1 MVAVRPSMRKTN
13 LYFGNKIKWQ
23 RECKIGLIAVHQ
35 KKKKVK
41 LGPQNSKKIF
51 EGSNCQF

>member
-35 KKKKVK
+35 KKK
-41 LGPQNSKKIF
+41 SKTRSTKQQKNI
-51 EGSNCQF
+51 